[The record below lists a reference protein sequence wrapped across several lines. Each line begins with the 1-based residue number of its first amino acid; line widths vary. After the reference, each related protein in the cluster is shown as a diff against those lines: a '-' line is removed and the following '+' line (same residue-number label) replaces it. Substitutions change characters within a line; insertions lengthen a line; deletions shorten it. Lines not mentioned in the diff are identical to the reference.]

1 MRIGR
6 CLFPIQCLI
15 IIAIVLVVGS
25 GGGKAASFTAF
36 SPTEGG
42 VPSARSWMNS
52 DNATT
57 RRPSISLHCRP
68 PPGFGRSRSF
78 AGTARQHGGL
88 FYAEETE
95 FPPMQSGARDR
106 CCTCRAALNSKS
118 RDVWGMAI
126 GKTTMDQTN
135 HIPCGSSPPTTQD
148 GPGAYEAS
156 ERVPELR
163 WEGNNIICRQ
173 QTGRNA
179 AVRRARLAL
188 SVRHAHGGQWERV
201 PIAESDH
208 NRTDPEAPFCTTG
221 FVRLARC
228 LTKTPPA
235 WSRHDGR
242 CWAALRRAGRFSCT
256 MR

>member
-1 MRIGR
+1 MEIEAASAKQSNWRNWRGSLRPASVWLGPTSSAHHWKRIVICRVYRARPAIRCPGIGNARRMRIGR

-52 DNATT
+52 DNAT
-57 RRPSISLHCRP
+57 SQYLSALQAL
-68 PPGFGRSRSF
+68 PGFGRSRSF
-78 AGTARQHGGL
+78 AGTAREHGGL

-95 FPPMQSGARDR
+95 FPPMQSGARDS

-135 HIPCGSSPPTTQD
+135 QIPCGPSSPTTQD
-148 GPGAYEAS
+148 GPGAYEAN
-156 ERVPELR
+156 ERAS
-163 WEGNNIICRQ
+163 
-173 QTGRNA
+173 TGA
-179 AVRRARLAL
+179 PL
-188 SVRHAHGGQWERV
+188 GGQ
-201 PIAESDH
+201 
-208 NRTDPEAPFCTTG
+208 
-221 FVRLARC
+221 
-228 LTKTPPA
+228 
-235 WSRHDGR
+235 
-242 CWAALRRAGRFSCT
+242 
-256 MR
+256 

>member
-118 RDVWGMAI
+118 RDVWGMVI

-135 HIPCGSSPPTTQD
+135 QIPCGSSPLPLKTVQEHTKR
-148 GPGAYEAS
+148 AS
-156 ERVPELR
+156 EYRSSVGR
-163 WEGNNIICRQ
+163 AIILYAASRQ
-173 QTGRNA
+173 A
-179 AVRRARLAL
+179 A
-188 SVRHAHGGQWERV
+188 
-201 PIAESDH
+201 
-208 NRTDPEAPFCTTG
+208 
-221 FVRLARC
+221 
-228 LTKTPPA
+228 TPQCVVQ
-235 WSRHDGR
+235 D
-242 CWAALRRAGRFSCT
+242 
-256 MR
+256 